1 MPTLS
6 LTARQTDDTQRLPCE
21 MNVTTSMFLEQ
32 GNPELQDRV
41 DIVRFDDKTVFI
53 VGDGAGGRSGAAQA
67 AEFFVRFARD
77 AAANLTVT
85 QDCFRLL
92 CELDQKITRAD
103 DCGESTGV
111 IVVLSEGEVF
121 GANVGDSAAWLFTP
135 EGNEELSRVRKPYLG
150 TGVAAPHPF
159 ARKSSSGTLVVA
171 TDGLWKYTSLEL
183 IEQKARAGNP
193 ERLAAELADLVRLRS
208 GIFPDDI
215 AIATGRFEL

>member
-6 LTARQTDDTQRLPCE
+6 LTARQTDDTQKLPCE

-53 VGDGAGGRSGAAQA
+53 VGDGAGGRSRAAQA

-103 DCGESTGV
+103 DCGETTGR
-111 IVVLSEGEVF
+111 IVVVSEGEVF

-150 TGVAAPHPF
+150 TGVAAPHISRGGR
-159 ARKSSSGTLVVA
+159 ASVHWLLR
-171 TDGLWKYTSLEL
+171 L
-183 IEQKARAGNP
+183 IACGNTP
-193 ERLAAELADLVRLRS
+193 AWN
-208 GIFPDDI
+208 
-215 AIATGRFEL
+215 